1 MRGMS
6 ALFLAVLAL
15 AGCDQQRVQNLSD
28 GLSTEADVRKQ
39 FGEPTQIIEKADGSK
54 LLEYPRQPEG
64 STNYLALI
72 GPDGKLSAL
81 TQQLTRENF
90 DQVQPGM
97 AQAAVRR
104 LLGKPAQTQRFQLKP
119 DEEHWDWRFQEP
131 GGQRKVFAV
140 TFGPDA
146 LVKTTAITDDP
157 RDTQPGGR

>member
-1 MRGMS
+1 MRAVS
-6 ALFLAVLAL
+6 ALFLAALAL
-15 AGCDQQRVQNLSD
+15 AGCDQQRVQNLNE

-72 GPDGKLSAL
+72 GPDGKLTAL

-90 DQVQPGM
+90 EQVQPGM

-104 LLGKPAQTQRFQLKP
+104 LLGKPAQMQRFALKP

-140 TFGPDA
+140 TFGADA
-146 LVKTTAITDDP
+146 LVKATAITDDP